1 MTEAV
6 GGDDV
11 PQAPLNGRRRAPFE
25 AKVIGLC
32 LVATISALT
41 FAFGAFLW
49 QDWQAD
55 RADLAADQI
64 TLARLIAPEAAIYAA
79 YGDVVSL
86 SVLNAMTRSN
96 EHTTDVAW
104 FSASGQRL
112 ELSTPTSSDRQL
124 QPSGGSRPSAQFG
137 HSSVVTHLPYF
148 ANGRRLGEV
157 VLRAED
163 DEINAVMMR
172 NSIVTLGLA
181 VVATLI
187 AGLVAKYLAR
197 RSLRPLYALDR
208 GIEAVRRSRDFGDQ
222 VKVSSND
229 EFGSLT
235 ENFNAMLSDLK
246 AYQDERRGV
255 QELTAARDAAEAA
268 NVLKSQFLANMSHE
282 IRTPLNGVLGMAQ
295 VMATGR
301 LGAEQR
307 ERLGVI
313 QASSVALLSILDD
326 ILDLSKIEAE
336 RLELEDEPFA
346 IEDVAGGA
354 CATFASVASTKGL
367 AFTLEI
373 SERASGQWRGD
384 ALRVRQLIHNLVS
397 NALKF
402 TSHGEVR
409 VCIDAGSGEPPSGLT
424 ISVSDTGIGVAPE
437 DLPKLFE
444 KFVQVDSSTTRR
456 FGGSGL
462 GLTICRHMVEL
473 MGGVIDA
480 RSTLGEGTT
489 FSIVLPLAWL
499 GVLEQV
505 KAEPAEA
512 EPAADLSTLRV
523 LAADD
528 NETNRLVLKAVLHAM
543 GVIALIVEDG
553 RSAVDA
559 WQAGDFDLI
568 LMDIQMPVLD
578 GVGATREIRRIEA
591 EKGLP
596 RTPIVAVTANAMKH
610 QVDEYLVAGLDA
622 HIPKPLSVPALHA
635 VLAQVASDRPA
646 IAALAGESGVPAQG
660 APVSISA

>member
-1 MTEAV
+1 M
-6 GGDDV
+6 
-11 PQAPLNGRRRAPFE
+11 
-25 AKVIGLC
+25 
-32 LVATISALT
+32 
-41 FAFGAFLW
+41 
-49 QDWQAD
+49 
-55 RADLAADQI
+55 
-64 TLARLIAPEAAIYAA
+64 
-79 YGDVVSL
+79 
-86 SVLNAMTRSN
+86 
-96 EHTTDVAW
+96 
-104 FSASGQRL
+104 
-112 ELSTPTSSDRQL
+112 
-124 QPSGGSRPSAQFG
+124 
-137 HSSVVTHLPYF
+137 
-148 ANGRRLGEV
+148 
-157 VLRAED
+157 
-163 DEINAVMMR
+163 
-172 NSIVTLGLA
+172 
-181 VVATLI
+181 
-187 AGLVAKYLAR
+187 
-197 RSLRPLYALDR
+197 
-208 GIEAVRRSRDFGDQ
+208 
-222 VKVSSND
+222 
-229 EFGSLT
+229 
-235 ENFNAMLSDLK
+235 
-246 AYQDERRGV
+246 
-255 QELTAARDAAEAA
+255 
-268 NVLKSQFLANMSHE
+268 
-282 IRTPLNGVLGMAQ
+282 
-295 VMATGR
+295 
-301 LGAEQR
+301 
-307 ERLGVI
+307 
-313 QASSVALLSILDD
+313 
-326 ILDLSKIEAE
+326 
-336 RLELEDEPFA
+336 
-346 IEDVAGGA
+346 
-354 CATFASVASTKGL
+354 
-367 AFTLEI
+367 
-373 SERASGQWRGD
+373 
-384 ALRVRQLIHNLVS
+384 RQLIHNLVS